1 MEDINPRWAENNQA
15 NNNKESITKMPTVNF
30 GFAFVT
36 NSLLAIDQ
44 QTRDTGKIKRFLE
57 KEKFP
62 RRFNLGKYNIMVFE
76 PC

>member
-62 RRFNLGKYNIMVFE
+62 RRFNLGKYYGF
-76 PC
+76 